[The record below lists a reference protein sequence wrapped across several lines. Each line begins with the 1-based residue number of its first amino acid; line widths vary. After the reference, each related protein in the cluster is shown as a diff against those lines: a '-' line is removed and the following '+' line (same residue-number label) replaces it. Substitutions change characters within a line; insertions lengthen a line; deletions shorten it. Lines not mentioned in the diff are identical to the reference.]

1 MFFTQ
6 EDYRKIEKWLLANSR
21 KDTELAGAVTPLT
34 GGETIAFVQ
43 GGHNVKMLL
52 NDFIKQLFSLGV
64 PDFLNI
70 TDKYGESYITL
81 PQAISLIPYKS
92 RKTGQVITFLNEEG
106 KWVIYQFRGTAKNQ
120 WNNLTLWIKSDSF
133 NSFKRAGDSKE
144 RPILTSQEAGF
155 IYYDMTL
162 HKCICWD
169 GIHWVDMEGTPE
181 LPVI

>member
-21 KDTELAGAVTPLT
+21 KDTEFAGAATPLT
-34 GGETIAFVQ
+34 GAETISFVQ
-43 GGHNVKMLL
+43 DGYNVKVLL
-52 NDFIKQLFSLGV
+52 NDLIKQLFLLGV
-64 PDFLNI
+64 SDFLNI

-120 WNNLTLWIKSDSF
+120 WNNLTLWIDSDSF
-133 NSFKRAGDSKE
+133 KSNKKAGTTAE
-144 RPILTSQEAGF
+144 RPILTLNEAGF
-155 IYYDMTL
+155 IYFDKTL
-162 HKCICWD
+162 SKCICWSGTGWVNMD
-169 GIHWVDMEGTPE
+169 GTALI
-181 LPVI
+181 